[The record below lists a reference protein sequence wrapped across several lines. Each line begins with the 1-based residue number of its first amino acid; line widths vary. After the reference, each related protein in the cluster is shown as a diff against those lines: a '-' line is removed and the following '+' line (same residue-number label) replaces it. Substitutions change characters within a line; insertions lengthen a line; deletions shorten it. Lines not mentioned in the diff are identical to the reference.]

1 MNDTPWT
8 VAVWLPDGAYRV
20 LAAFPDRQPARDF
33 AAEAP
38 GRMVLFRPVWRMRRR
53 HSDDF

>member
-8 VAVWLPDGAYRV
+8 VATWLPDGAYRV
-20 LAAFPDRQPARDF
+20 LAAFPDRQPASDL

-38 GRMVLFRPVWRMRRR
+38 GRMVLFRPIWRMKRRQ
-53 HSDDF
+53 SDDF